1 MSNQIK
7 DRNGKILAYL
17 NEGID
22 RTEVRDSRIHILA
35 VYSRLNNETRDA
47 NEHLVGKGNLTA
59 RFIPVC

>member
-7 DRNGKILAYL
+7 NRAGKILGYL

-22 RTEVRDSRIHILA
+22 RTEVRDSNNRTLA
-35 VYSRLNNETRDA
+35 VYNRLNNETRDA
-47 NEHLVGKGNLTA
+47 NEHFVGKGNLTA